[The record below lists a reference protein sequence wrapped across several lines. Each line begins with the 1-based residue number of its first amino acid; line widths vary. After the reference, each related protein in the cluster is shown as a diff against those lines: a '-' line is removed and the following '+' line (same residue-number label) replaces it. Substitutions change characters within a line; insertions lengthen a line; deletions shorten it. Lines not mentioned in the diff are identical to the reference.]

1 MTINKR
7 RSDHLRDRFGDEY
20 DRTVDSVGG
29 RSDAERNLEER
40 QKRVAEFDIRPLT
53 VAERDR
59 FAAEWKDV
67 KALFVDSPAEAVL
80 RGDRLLA
87 NMMDTRGYPMGDFDR
102 RYEDLTVDHGTV
114 ARHYRDGH
122 DIAVRLD
129 ELSRDS
135 LWPGL
140 QLCAR
145 EPHRPQL
152 HDFDHDRPRHRR
164 HHGDPLHRVLVRRQL
179 ELPERACGLAPGGGR
194 RHFGFGIAG
203 GRHSATREPLVGEA
217 RYCSYPIQHLDLY
230 WDWSPARL
238 CKEADQ
244 RRAGGVFLLLP
255 AVHL

>member
-1 MTINKR
+1 MQEAELIQLLVVIAVVIAVFAIVWFVLR
-7 RSDHLRDRFGDEY
+7 RRKTSQLREKFGDEY

-67 KALFVDSPAEAVL
+67 KALFVDSPQEAVL

-122 DIAVRLD
+122 DIAEKRGDATTEEMRRALNHYEKLYD
-129 ELSRDS
+129 ELVADAVEETSVTTDRADGAS
-135 LWPGL
+135 DPVADHNGESFGD
-140 QLCAR
+140 ADTASMTANG
-145 EPHRPQL
+145 RPV
-152 HDFDHDRPRHRR
+152 RP
-164 HHGDPLHRVLVRRQL
+164 D
-179 ELPERACGLAPGGGR
+179 
-194 RHFGFGIAG
+194 
-203 GRHSATREPLVGEA
+203 
-217 RYCSYPIQHLDLY
+217 
-230 WDWSPARL
+230 
-238 CKEADQ
+238 
-244 RRAGGVFLLLP
+244 
-255 AVHL
+255 

>member
-1 MTINKR
+1 MQEAELIQLLVVIAVVIAVFAIVWFVLR
-7 RSDHLRDRFGDEY
+7 RRKTNQLRDKFGDEY

-122 DIAVRLD
+122 DIAEKRGDATTEEMRRALNHYEKLYD
-129 ELSRDS
+129 ELVADAVEETSVTT
-135 LWPGL
+135 
-140 QLCAR
+140 
-145 EPHRPQL
+145 
-152 HDFDHDRPRHRR
+152 DRA
-164 HHGDPLHRVLVRRQL
+164 GVRQDT
-179 ELPERACGLAPGGGR
+179 AP
-194 RHFGFGIAG
+194 AN
-203 GRHSATREPLVGEA
+203 HSAFGEQVIPVA
-217 RYCSYPIQHLDLY
+217 QH
-230 WDWSPARL
+230 AERG
-238 CKEADQ
+238 ENA
-244 RRAGGVFLLLP
+244 
-255 AVHL
+255 